1 MAEAASA
8 RTRRALELFAP
19 LGPNYERYARVLS
32 LGQDPRWRRFL
43 VSQVEAGP
51 GDRVLDVATGT
62 GAVAQ
67 ELLRQKGCTVVGV
80 DQSTEML
87 SVARQHL
94 PAEVELVEA
103 SAENLPFEDDSFDGL
118 TVTYLLRYVDD
129 AAATMAEL
137 ARVVRPGGTVASLE
151 FAVPEAWWAAP
162 PWRGYTRAV
171 MPAVGSIV
179 SPAWAH
185 TGRFLGPSIENYWR
199 EHPLDDQLAD
209 WDAAGIGGVRWRRM
223 SNGAAIVLWGRIR

>member
-1 MAEAASA
+1 MVGELKGVTNSA
-8 RTRRALELFAP
+8 RIRHARALFAGIAP
-19 LGPNYERYARVLS
+19 EYRWMGAALS
-32 LGQDPRWRRFL
+32 FGQDPRWRRYL
-43 VSQVEAGP
+43 VDRVRAP
-51 GDRVLDVATGT
+51 GGARVLDVASGT
-62 GAVAQ
+62 G
-67 ELLRQKGCTVVGV
+67 L
-80 DQSTEML
+80 
-87 SVARQHL
+87 VARAL
-94 PAEVELVEA
+94 EARSYGVIALDASEAMLRAGSGVRVLARAET
-103 SAENLPFEDDSFDGL
+103 LPFADATFDAL
-118 TVTYLLRYVDD
+118 TFTYLLRYVDD

-185 TGRFLGPSIENYWR
+185 TGRFLGPSIEDYWR

>member
-1 MAEAASA
+1 MPSRSPTCSGTWTTPPRRWPSLRAWSA
-8 RTRRALELFAP
+8 
-19 LGPNYERYARVLS
+19 
-32 LGQDPRWRRFL
+32 
-43 VSQVEAGP
+43 
-51 GDRVLDVATGT
+51 
-62 GAVAQ
+62 
-67 ELLRQKGCTVVGV
+67 
-80 DQSTEML
+80 
-87 SVARQHL
+87 
-94 PAEVELVEA
+94 
-103 SAENLPFEDDSFDGL
+103 
-118 TVTYLLRYVDD
+118 
-129 AAATMAEL
+129 
-137 ARVVRPGGTVASLE
+137 GGTVALLE

-162 PWRGYTRAV
+162 AWRGYTRAV